1 MSAVCLSAS
10 SIWSS
15 LSSLLPSFP
24 RISLSQFPSSGTAPF
39 RATYQAP
46 VLSITSAHLSQEL
59 SLSFE
64 EALVL
69 VVAVVRGT
77 LHQQTVTVGGMGF
90 VVTSV
95 KEGRWYARGMDVQK
109 EMGMVIVKLKKVVIV
124 LVYAKPH
131 SQPLMISN
139 VEALAE
145 ELQAMD
151 L

>member
-1 MSAVCLSAS
+1 M
-10 SIWSS
+10 
-15 LSSLLPSFP
+15 
-24 RISLSQFPSSGTAPF
+24 
-39 RATYQAP
+39 
-46 VLSITSAHLSQEL
+46 
-59 SLSFE
+59 
-64 EALVL
+64 
-69 VVAVVRGT
+69 
-77 LHQQTVTVGGMGF
+77 
-90 VVTSV
+90 VTSV